1 MKCSI
6 GVWILASLLPL
17 QVCASDIEFIQD
29 LDFGDIVV
37 VDNSSP
43 GTISLS
49 YLGQLTVSSHFR
61 IISPSQIG
69 QVLLSNYPVNAELF
83 VDAFVLQPNSSSAQV
98 SPEQFQLTAISHP
111 TSVRT
116 RVDGTAIINLG
127 GTIQTSG
134 SGSLAYSDTDYS
146 ISIQIQVQY

>member
-1 MKCSI
+1 MKWRLGLSMLI
-6 GVWILASLLPL
+6 GLLPM
-17 QVCASDIEFIQD
+17 QAYSNDIEFIQN

-49 YLGQLTVSSHFR
+49 YLGQLTVSNHFR

-69 QVLLSNYPVNAELF
+69 QVRLSNYPVNAELF

-98 SPEQFQLTAISHP
+98 SPEQFQLTSISHP
-111 TSVRT
+111 VSVRT

>member
-1 MKCSI
+1 MNMRI
-6 GVWILASLLPL
+6 GSGLLVLILST
-17 QVCASDIEFIQD
+17 QVHGNDIEFIQD

-43 GTISLS
+43 GTISLT
-49 YLGQLTVSSHFR
+49 YLGQLSVSNHFR

-83 VDAFVLQPNSSSAQV
+83 VDAFVLQPNSSSVNV
-98 SPEQFQLTAISHP
+98 SPEQFQLTSISHP
-111 TSVRT
+111 ASVRT
-116 RVDGTAIINLG
+116 RVDGTAVINLG